1 MSNLILYHL
10 TNCYRSLE
18 GAFRGF
24 NQSLHLFR
32 LTHVD
37 LKLVISDV
45 RITNGNSGERNNNRC
60 VRVMF
65 FYVLLTISSINVDLK
80 RSRFIP
86 LYATTTSS
94 ASALNVNFQGD
105 SLAAGSTALSFG
117 KRSDLFKLQ
126 QAVTGYQVVFQA

>member
-1 MSNLILYHL
+1 MKILILHHL
-10 TNCYRSLE
+10 TNCYRPLE
-18 GAFRGF
+18 GPYRGF
-24 NQSLHLFR
+24 SQSLHLFR
-32 LTHVD
+32 LTDID

-60 VRVMF
+60 VQAIF
-65 FYVLLTISSINVDLK
+65 SYVLLTISSINVDLE

-105 SLAAGSTALSFG
+105 SLAAGSTALSF
-117 KRSDLFKLQ
+117 KQRSDLFKLQ